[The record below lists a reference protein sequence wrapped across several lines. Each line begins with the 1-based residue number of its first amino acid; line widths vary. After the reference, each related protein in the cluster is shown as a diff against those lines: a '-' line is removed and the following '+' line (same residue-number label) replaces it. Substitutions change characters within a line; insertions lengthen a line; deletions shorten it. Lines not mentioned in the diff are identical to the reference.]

1 MQRKRHMCKPTN
13 PVRIAALT
21 GTATLVL
28 SACGS
33 TGTGGGSAASPTP
46 AEFMDR
52 IVAASLDEGSV
63 HLVMDM
69 GTAGGMEADLVL
81 SENEADLAVDM
92 IVDFDGDEMKIVL
105 VNEKWYVHSADLGDQ
120 WIVSDPDDPDDPF
133 GAAISEMGS
142 LNPASQAED
151 IKPAVTDVKKIG
163 EEKLAGTSTTHY
175 EVTVDPEKVP
185 EDAGIDPEILKK
197 VDLEDGLV
205 YDYWLDADDLMQK
218 VSFGIAG
225 QSFEMIMTGWGET
238 YEIEAPKDAMTFA
251 ELMQSPA

>member
-1 MQRKRHMCKPTN
+1 MRKLTN
-13 PVRIAALT
+13 PLRIAAVS

-33 TGTGGGSAASPTP
+33 AGTNGGSAEPPTP

-52 IVAASLDEGSV
+52 IVAASIDEGSV

-81 SENEADLAVDM
+81 GENEADLAADMTVD
-92 IVDFDGDEMKIVL
+92 VEGDEMKIVL

-120 WIVSDPDDPDDPF
+120 WIVSDPDDPNDPF

-142 LNPASQAED
+142 MNPASQAED

-163 EEKLAGTSTTHY
+163 EEKLAGADTTHY

-185 EDAGIDPEILKK
+185 EDARIDTEILKK

-218 VSFGIAG
+218 VSFEIAG
-225 QSFEMIMTGWGET
+225 QSVEMIMTGWGET
-238 YEIEAPKDAMTFA
+238 YEIEAPKDAVTFA